1 MINRLYYTKSNSFK
15 LTGQY
20 IKEKNIF
27 ISPLKTKENLYES
40 EDIPQLN
47 TQSDNNNFNINKLN
61 LKKSPILIKRKDLSN
76 FSNYLDKIANY
87 ENKRLNTKK

>member
-15 LTGQY
+15 LTGQHF
-20 IKEKNIF
+20 KEKNMF
-27 ISPLKTKENLYES
+27 ISPLITKENLYES

-47 TQSDNNNFNINKLN
+47 TQSDNNLNINKLN